1 MRNLLRLCQKYAL
14 LSVLRRTFES
24 QDGRVR
30 KVEIAFC
37 ILHEEKCF
45 VSNNKN
51 LRTSQADTDSQSD
64 IRSESFHPQ
73 YAIKNPVTI
82 SADDIKGI
90 AAMAA
95 TSIYVVYICRYI
107 GNYM

>member
-1 MRNLLRLCQKYAL
+1 MKK
-14 LSVLRRTFES
+14 SVSS
-24 QDGRVR
+24 Q
-30 KVEIAFC
+30 I
-37 ILHEEKCF
+37 
-45 VSNNKN
+45 NKN

-64 IRSESFHPQ
+64 IRSESFHHQ

-95 TSIYVVYICRYI
+95 TSLYVVYIYVDI
-107 GNYM
+107 